1 LYLNFVLKYLC
12 VHRVERISWV

>member
-1 LYLNFVLKYLC
+1 VLKYLC